1 MQILA
6 HLQEKLIY
14 VNQECI
20 SKTSEEKE
28 LADILQK
35 RKDEMNENK
44 NNLEKVAQKKL
55 QSQQKV
61 DQINS
66 FSLLRYYS
74 KNNKNIEEYGEKIDR
89 IIVNII
95 NFFICYI

>member
-1 MQILA
+1 VQILA